1 MQFVAVIS
9 DIHANLPALEAVL
22 EEIDGLGIG
31 HILCCGD
38 IVGYGPQSRTGDP
51 RAAWTLWQP
60 QARSI
65 EFRRTPYPVEETMA
79 AIKACGFRSCHPG
92 GLVRAGESILIER
105 RRGEVAER
113 RMRPPVVVANEPF
126 PHSRP
131 QGRQVG
137 VFKQIDLLVG

>member
-1 MQFVAVIS
+1 MQFVEVIS

-31 HILCCGD
+31 HILCYCD
-38 IVGYGPQSRTGDP
+38 IVGYGPHSRTGDP
-51 RAAWTLWQP
+51 RAAWMLWQP

-65 EFRRTPYPVEETMA
+65 EFRRTPYPVEENMQ
-79 AIKACGFRSCHPG
+79 AIKACGFRSCRPG

-113 RMRPPVVVANEPF
+113 RRARCRNKGCRSGHHARPA
-126 PHSRP
+126 R
-131 QGRQVG
+131 G
-137 VFKQIDLLVG
+137 VRS